1 MQNCKMFMI
10 DLRTFVV
17 KFLSQFTHIFRQYL
31 FCQKAVFA
39 NLFAFWMYEPD
50 GVLLVS
56 FERFYKVVSFVWSCL
71 RSYGPLWMIS
81 IVDTL
86 GRTAKIILVLLARAF
101 MGLQVFPWWI
111 TSAVCTSRSNDDFKL
126 PFLSKYNWHAQQN
139 WLEWER
145 LIDRPLLAHSA
156 MMR

>member
-1 MQNCKMFMI
+1 MI

-56 FERFYKVVSFVWSCL
+56 FERFYKVVSFVWSCFKV
-71 RSYGPLWMIS
+71 LWS
-81 IVDTL
+81 FVDDFNHRHRPSM
-86 GRTAKIILVLLARAF
+86 GRTAKRKVLF
-101 MGLQVFPWWI
+101 TGLQVFSMVNHKCCMYFKI
-111 TSAVCTSRSNDDFKL
+111 SN
-126 PFLSKYNWHAQQN
+126 FLFSPNTIGTLNK
-139 WLEWER
+139 
-145 LIDRPLLAHSA
+145 IDLSGKD
-156 MMR
+156 

>member
-39 NLFAFWMYEPD
+39 NLFALWMYEPD

-56 FERFYKVVSFVWSCL
+56 FERFYKVVCFVWSCFKVL
-71 RSYGPLWMIS
+71 WSFVDDFNRRHLGQDCKNNFSSLGKSFYGIASFSM
-81 IVDTL
+81 VNHKCCMYF
-86 GRTAKIILVLLARAF
+86 KIKYRFQTSFSLQIQLARSTELTWV
-101 MGLQVFPWWI
+101 G
-111 TSAVCTSRSNDDFKL
+111 K
-126 PFLSKYNWHAQQN
+126 
-139 WLEWER
+139 
-145 LIDRPLLAHSA
+145 IDW
-156 MMR
+156 